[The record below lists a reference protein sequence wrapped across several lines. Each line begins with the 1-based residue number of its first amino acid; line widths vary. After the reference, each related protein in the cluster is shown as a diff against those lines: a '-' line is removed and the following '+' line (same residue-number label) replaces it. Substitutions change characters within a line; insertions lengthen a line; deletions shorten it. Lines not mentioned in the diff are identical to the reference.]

1 MIGRVTG
8 AVVISAPFTV
18 ALTESVTLRA
28 SPPNVSVVE
37 KVCGEETSPNV
48 FFEVLEEEEFPPDPL
63 EDVAVRVSS
72 VVFSMNAPAGPP
84 PTCHRTV
91 KDCPERTLEGR
102 STKLTRTSADD
113 VDVWLGLGVGVGG
126 SGDTVAC
133 PWTMGEGRSEGIEDM
148 CGEGSGDTLGDDDG
162 ETVSDGLGGTG
173 DVSRRLNI
181 YPPAAETPA
190 RRMAPRMRRGC
201 IATFICLSCNAV
213 A

>member
-8 AVVISAPFTV
+8 AAVIPTPFTV
-18 ALTESVTLRA
+18 ALTESVTLFA

-37 KVCGEETSPNV
+37 KVCGEETPPNV

-72 VVFSMNAPAGPP
+72 VVFSMNAPAGPS
-84 PTCHRTV
+84 TRHRMV

-102 STKLTRTSADD
+102 STKRARTSAGG
-113 VDVWLGLGVGVGG
+113 VDVWLGIGAGVGG

-133 PWTMGEGRSEGIEDM
+133 PWTMGEGRSEGVENM
-148 CGEGSGDTLGDDDG
+148 CGEGSGDILGDGDG

-173 DVSRRLNI
+173 DASRRLNI

-201 IATFICLSCNAV
+201 ITKYCV
-213 A
+213 V